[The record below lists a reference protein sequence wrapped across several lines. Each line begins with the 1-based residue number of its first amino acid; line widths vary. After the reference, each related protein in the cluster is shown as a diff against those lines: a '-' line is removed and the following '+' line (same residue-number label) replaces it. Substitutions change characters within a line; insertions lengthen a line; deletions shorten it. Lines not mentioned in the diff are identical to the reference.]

1 MKKSRGGQKT
11 FGHEKRMRVIYGG
24 ILFAIGALLFAVG
37 YTCFLLPSAVIPGGV
52 SGIAGAL
59 HVRFGIPA
67 WCVILL
73 LNTPLVCAAY
83 RLRGRKV
90 ALLSLVGAA
99 GTGAASALPLVPF
112 LLHSPYL
119 SAAIGGALIGGG
131 TGFLLRMRV
140 TTGGTDLAAY
150 LISKKVGLSVGI
162 WSAILD
168 TGVVVFA
175 AVLLR
180 NPFAVLHSATAVLF
194 FAFFLDFTQKSLFK
208 YLRILK

>member
-1 MKKSRGGQKT
+1 MKNSRDRRKA
-11 FGHEKRMRVIYGG
+11 FGHKRWMRGVYGG
-24 ILFAIGALLFAVG
+24 ILFAIGVLLFAVG

-73 LNTPLVCAAY
+73 LNVPLVCAAY
-83 RLRGRKV
+83 RWRGREV
-90 ALLSLVGAA
+90 ALLSLVGAV
-99 GTGAASALPLVPF
+99 GTGAASALPFVPF
-112 LLHSPYL
+112 LLSSPYL
-119 SAAIGGALIGGG
+119 SAAIGGALIGCG
-131 TGFLLRMRV
+131 TGFLLRIRV

-150 LISKKVGLSVGI
+150 LLSKSAGLSVGV

-168 TGVVVFA
+168 TGVVILA

-180 NPFAVLHSATAVLF
+180 NPFAVLHSAATVLF